1 MRIEL
6 RTSDEDLG
14 FNSQLDFR
22 FSFSHF
28 VTSTELISLSFQS
41 LLTSLTYLRFLCI
54 RKERKHNSPPVSAIQ
69 DAVDPSQL
77 EPSSDE
83 LLALCSGQF
92 KTQDHPPSEE
102 RKRHPSD
109 SSSTQGVRELL
120 GLPPIKP
127 KPSGISKLLAA
138 SGSGISL
145 NSDATQSSEMNEVL
159 GLCSGVF
166 PATQSESF
174 SFAQRKLLGAPSV
187 KSAGTSDGMSDT
199 SSEGGDN
206 ENTVFRWAQRHQG
219 IRKTIQKKLHPLPN
233 RDLSDSDDDD
243 MPVLSRKRSRP
254 RPKPTKE

>member
-1 MRIEL
+1 M
-6 RTSDEDLG
+6 
-14 FNSQLDFR
+14 DF
-22 FSFSHF
+22 
-28 VTSTELISLSFQS
+28 
-41 LLTSLTYLRFLCI
+41 RFLCI
-54 RKERKHNSPPVSAIQ
+54 RKEKKYNSPPVSAIQ
-69 DAVDPSQL
+69 DAVDPSQP
-77 EPSSDE
+77 EPSSTE

-92 KTQDHPPSEE
+92 KTQDPPCGEE

-145 NSDATQSSEMNEVL
+145 NSENTQSSEMNEVL

-174 SFAQRKLLGAPSV
+174 SFVQRKLVGAPSV

-199 SSEGGDN
+199 SSEGDN
-206 ENTVFRWAQRHQG
+206 KEQENAVFRWAQRQQG
-219 IRKTIQKKLHPLPN
+219 TRKTIQKKLRPLPN
-233 RDLSDSDDDD
+233 GDLSDSDDDD